1 MRPRARRKSFVA
13 YSSSSRLPQRNRN
26 STSSQISPGTVSTAW
41 NIVGI
46 GDVDGDGKSDIVWRN
61 SSTGQ
66 VYLWIMNGISIANQ
80 INLGTVSTDLQIVAQ
95 APSP

>member
-1 MRPRARRKSFVA
+1 M
-13 YSSSSRLPQRNRN
+13 
-26 STSSQISPGTVSTAW
+26 
-41 NIVGI
+41 GI